1 MLTLR
6 RFTTICL
13 VLLVV
18 AAALASGCSRQ
29 TEEDK
34 VKKVITDAQTAVEE
48 KEIRKV
54 VNALADTYSDPQ
66 GFNREGIR
74 RVLLGYFLA
83 HPKITVYINY
93 LRVSVDGASARAAF
107 QAVLTSGKKTGSPA
121 DVIPESLGVYRFDVS
136 LNKISGDWKVTSA
149 SWERVGEE

>member
-1 MLTLR
+1 MSTIQ
-6 RFTTICL
+6 RFAAIGL
-13 VLLVV
+13 VLVAVV
-18 AAALASGCSRQ
+18 AVLACGCSRE

-34 VKKVITDAQTAVEE
+34 VKKVITDAQAAVEE
-48 KEIRKV
+48 KEIKKV
-54 VNALADTYSDPQ
+54 VSALADTYSDPR
-66 GFNREGIR
+66 GFNRDDVR
-74 RVLLGYFLA
+74 RVLLGYFLG

-93 LRVSVDGASARAAF
+93 LRVSVDGASARASF
-107 QAVLTSGKKTGSPA
+107 QTVLTSGKKTGSPA

>member
-1 MLTLR
+1 MPVMK
-6 RFTTICL
+6 RFVASCL
-13 VLLVV
+13 VLLAV
-18 AAALASGCSRQ
+18 AAVLACGCNRQ

-34 VKKVITDAQTAVEE
+34 VKKVITDVQAAAEE
-48 KEIRKV
+48 KEVRKV

-74 RVLLGYFLA
+74 RVLLGYFLG

-93 LRVSVDGASARAAF
+93 LRVSVDGASARASF
-107 QAVLTSGKKTGSPA
+107 QTILTSGKKTGSPA

-136 LNKISGDWKVTSA
+136 LNKISGEWKVTSA
-149 SWERVGEE
+149 TWERVGEE

>member
-83 HPKITVYINY
+83 HPKIAVYLTY

-107 QAVLTSGKKTGSPA
+107 QTVLTSGKKTGSPA

-149 SWERVGEE
+149 SWERIGEE